1 MGPAHHHAI
10 VRRIGPRDVP
20 RGRASRVGNIESF
33 AFFKKEPISEMQEDF
48 LIRSARWSEACLSPS
63 LANTDRLDSII
74 INAKK
79 FKFQIAT
86 EKMSRDM
93 VGANCGTDNPMMQM
107 VNHFTQDKA
116 RAAELGQ
123 LGGRPQPGMVRQHS
137 PRFPSPHVSSASSIG
152 CRSFH
157 GCCCS
162 GGMDAAYTL
171 RRCYPAGSARPDLF
185 VTGRTL

>member
-1 MGPAHHHAI
+1 
-10 VRRIGPRDVP
+10 
-20 RGRASRVGNIESF
+20 
-33 AFFKKEPISEMQEDF
+33 
-48 LIRSARWSEACLSPS
+48 
-63 LANTDRLDSII
+63 
-74 INAKK
+74 
-79 FKFQIAT
+79 
-86 EKMSRDM
+86 M

-171 RRCYPAGSARPDLF
+171 RRCYPAGSARPDAVRHGQNTLRPAQDLLKN
-185 VTGRTL
+185 TRMRLTTIEYPARTHTPPQSSERVATVAVEWTRSL